1 MLSCSTFDHKNK
13 NKTFNRSRSHQP
25 QQKSDLSDQG
35 SPDLTDLCCGRR
47 VPTSLY
53 ISVINRVMDRHAE
66 LKPGIPYTLK
76 MICGESYWNGLGSLR
91 NAAGWL
97 MAELVDAELVPYLF
111 ASERDAKPLWYR
123 LKP

>member
-1 MLSCSTFDHKNK
+1 MTKNC
-13 NKTFNRSRSHQP
+13 
-25 QQKSDLSDQG
+25 
-35 SPDLTDLCCGRR
+35 TDYTILRCGRR

-66 LKPGIPYTLK
+66 LELGIPYTLK
-76 MICGESYWNGLGSLR
+76 MICGEQYWPGLGPLR
-91 NAAGWL
+91 TAAGWI
-97 MAELVDAELVPYLF
+97 MAELVDEDLVPYFF